1 MFALSQAGN
10 LRTPPYITHNVHT
23 CKYSPSHLTYK
34 KPHIFPS
41 VMPEGVGTL
50 LVKVEG
56 KGVREVVGDTYLI
69 RTAIGKVCPA
79 STSNLMMTFRAWP
92 CLRP

>member
-1 MFALSQAGN
+1 MG
-10 LRTPPYITHNVHT
+10 
-23 CKYSPSHLTYK
+23 
-34 KPHIFPS
+34 
-41 VMPEGVGTL
+41 GVGGGGGGGGG
-50 LVKVEG
+50 G
-56 KGVREVVGDTYLI
+56 KGGGGGGREVVGDTYLI